1 MIKNPKGRDSKQA
14 EAVGRP
20 RRSRA
25 PRDKAGSHKPTGP
38 DKEDYK
44 SADGPTGIPVVGI
57 GGSAGALGLLRE
69 NEGKLR
75 LFVEHVPAAIA
86 MLDSDMKYLGAS
98 HRWFE
103 AYGVDDRDI
112 IGRSHYEVFPDVP
125 ERWKEIH
132 RRCLAGARERHE
144 ADPWVRADG
153 SMVWVRWEIR
163 PWYKNEKEVG
173 GLIIFSEN
181 ISDLKQAETELLRL
195 NKALKALSDSSQ
207 ALIGANDELK
217 YLNEL
222 CDIIIEDCG
231 YSMVWIGFAEN
242 DEAKSVRPV
251 AHAGSEN
258 GYLETLHITWAD
270 TERGRGPTGMAIRT
284 GKVVVCRNML
294 SDPAFTPW
302 REQAIS
308 RGYASSIVFPL
319 IAGDKV
325 FGAVTI
331 YSREIDPFTEGEVKL
346 LTELADN
353 LTYGIE
359 VLQLRAAREKAE
371 EALLRSR
378 AELEN
383 LVKER
388 TKNMAD
394 SEEQLRNLYVHLQSL
409 REAERMNVARE
420 IHDDLG
426 QELTALKMDLSW
438 IVSKLPDDHEGL
450 REKLREDVD
459 QVDQTIQAVKRLCT
473 GLRPGVLDHLGLAAA
488 LEWQAA
494 EFQKRTGIKCRVVF
508 DPEDIEVDTDLR
520 TPLFRIFQ
528 EALTNVLKHAKATE
542 VKASFKLKNSS
553 FMLEI
558 TDNGIGI
565 KKEQLSKPTS
575 FGLLGMRERVH
586 PLGGKVT
593 VRGVKNKG
601 TTVEVT
607 IPVTS
612 GNAS

>member
-25 PRDKAGSHKPTGP
+25 PRDKAGPHKPTGP

-57 GGSAGALGLLRE
+57 GGSAGALRLLRE

-86 MLDSDMKYLGAS
+86 MLDNDMKYLGAS

-181 ISDLKQAETELLRL
+181 ISDLKQAQTELLRL

-242 DEAKSVRPV
+242 D
-251 AHAGSEN
+251 
-258 GYLETLHITWAD
+258 
-270 TERGRGPTGMAIRT
+270 
-284 GKVVVCRNML
+284 
-294 SDPAFTPW
+294 
-302 REQAIS
+302 
-308 RGYASSIVFPL
+308 
-319 IAGDKV
+319 
-325 FGAVTI
+325 
-331 YSREIDPFTEGEVKL
+331 
-346 LTELADN
+346 
-353 LTYGIE
+353 
-359 VLQLRAAREKAE
+359 
-371 EALLRSR
+371 
-378 AELEN
+378 
-383 LVKER
+383 
-388 TKNMAD
+388 
-394 SEEQLRNLYVHLQSL
+394 
-409 REAERMNVARE
+409 
-420 IHDDLG
+420 
-426 QELTALKMDLSW
+426 
-438 IVSKLPDDHEGL
+438 
-450 REKLREDVD
+450 
-459 QVDQTIQAVKRLCT
+459 
-473 GLRPGVLDHLGLAAA
+473 
-488 LEWQAA
+488 
-494 EFQKRTGIKCRVVF
+494 
-508 DPEDIEVDTDLR
+508 
-520 TPLFRIFQ
+520 
-528 EALTNVLKHAKATE
+528 
-542 VKASFKLKNSS
+542 
-553 FMLEI
+553 
-558 TDNGIGI
+558 
-565 KKEQLSKPTS
+565 
-575 FGLLGMRERVH
+575 
-586 PLGGKVT
+586 
-593 VRGVKNKG
+593 
-601 TTVEVT
+601 
-607 IPVTS
+607 
-612 GNAS
+612 